1 MNEDRPQSGYE
12 EVEHTADWSLR
23 VWAADFAGLLE
34 QGARG
39 MYHLLGIQQAQQPL
53 TSRKL
58 ELQAPDAETLMVDF
72 LSELLY
78 VAEEKGFA
86 FHHFSLRV
94 ADTRLEAELEGSPI
108 ESQTKEI
115 KAVTYH
121 RMTIQQGEEQL
132 TTETMIDV

>member
-86 FHHFSLRV
+86 FRHFSLRG
-94 ADTRLEAELEGSPI
+94 ADTRLEAELEGSRI
-108 ESQTKEI
+108 EGLTKES
-115 KAVTYH
+115 KALRQH
-121 RMTIQQGEEQL
+121 RMKIQQGDEQL
-132 TTETMIDV
+132 TTEIVFDV